1 MERVAAAGEL
11 LAPVPAAVA
20 ENSLAAVLTETVLMS
35 AALGLVVQRALP
47 ALVAAGTDEARKPA
61 MRCIV
66 LQGQCLPDFGLVK
79 IQTVYISMEGGCPV
93 AIQRAVELV

>member
-1 MERVAAAGEL
+1 
-11 LAPVPAAVA
+11 VPAAVA

-79 IQTVYISMEGGCPV
+79 IQTVYISMEGGCLV

>member
-1 MERVAAAGEL
+1 
-11 LAPVPAAVA
+11 
-20 ENSLAAVLTETVLMS
+20 
-35 AALGLVVQRALP
+35 
-47 ALVAAGTDEARKPA
+47 

-79 IQTVYISMEGGCPV
+79 IQTVYISMEGGCLV